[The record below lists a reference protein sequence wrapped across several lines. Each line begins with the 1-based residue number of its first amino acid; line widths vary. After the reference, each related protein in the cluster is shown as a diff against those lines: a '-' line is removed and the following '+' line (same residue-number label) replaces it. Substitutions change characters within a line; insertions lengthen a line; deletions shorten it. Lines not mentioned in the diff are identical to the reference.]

1 MREATKEEQEIIF
14 KNIEKESFPT
24 GLNFWDFVDNT
35 RVEENDMRELE
46 KNKRS
51 RSQEYVGLS
60 KLLNECIG
68 QKMSWKFALKTKI
81 IVKWQ

>member
-46 KNKRS
+46 K
-51 RSQEYVGLS
+51 E
-60 KLLNECIG
+60 
-68 QKMSWKFALKTKI
+68 QKK
-81 IVKWQ
+81 